1 MNKKEFLDILRQ
13 SLVGEVS
20 DVVLEQNMRFYNEY
34 ISSHSDK
41 SEEEIIDE
49 IGDPRL
55 IARTIIDT
63 ERIPA
68 HGSFGSNNY
77 NDYGHRQYYEDY
89 DQHQNH
95 GHRRSNGK
103 KGYFRIKWY
112 HKLALICLVILFV
125 LTIFRAGLFLLKLL
139 SVFIVPI
146 IIISIL
152 WYMFRDI

>member
-1 MNKKEFLDILRQ
+1 MNKKEFLEVLRQ

-20 DVVLEQNMRFYNEY
+20 PIVLEQNIKFYNEY

-55 IARTIIDT
+55 IARTIIET
-63 ERIPA
+63 EKIPEQ
-68 HGSFGSNNY
+68 GSFGFNNY
-77 NDYGHRQYYEDY
+77 DDY
-89 DQHQNH
+89 DN
-95 GHRRSNGK
+95 RRSYDDYKNK
-103 KGYFRIKWY
+103 DYRNTSNRRSGYIRIKWY
-112 HKLALICLVILFV
+112 HKLALMCLAIFLV
-125 LTIFRAGLFLLKLL
+125 LIVLRAGWLLLRLL